1 MADKKEKER
10 EGDDG
15 EVHAQSER
23 DGELPFPNF
32 RPYPRNIIALA
43 RSAAIG
49 NGHKSFLAHNFAHIF

>member
-32 RPYPRNIIALA
+32 RPYPPQHH
-43 RSAAIG
+43 RSRSLSC
-49 NGHKSFLAHNFAHIF
+49 NWQWP